1 MSLCRLESITQHFMG
16 RKALSD
22 VRFDIRPG
30 EILGL
35 IGPNGAGKT
44 TLLNILTGYLY
55 ADEGE
60 IYFRDNRIDG
70 LKPFQ
75 ISRLGIRRTFQ
86 LSKNFMRLSVIDNC
100 LVASEAAG
108 IPRQLAEE
116 RALEILEDLTLLR
129 LAHTSAGELS
139 GGQQKLLEL
148 ATCFMTDPELIC
160 LDEPFSAVH
169 PEVKE
174 VILKYVRKRHEAGT
188 TFLLI
193 SHDIPIVKDLCTRV
207 VALSAGR
214 VIAEGPTADVLANED
229 VIDAY
234 LVSEV

>member
-1 MSLCRLESITQHFMG
+1 MSLCHFESVSKQFMG

-22 VRFDIRPG
+22 VQFSIEDG

-44 TLLNILTGYLY
+44 TLLNILTGYLP
-55 ADEGE
+55 ADEGA
-60 IYFRDNRIDG
+60 IHFGDKRIDG
-70 LKPFQ
+70 LQPYQ
-75 ISRLGIRRTFQ
+75 ISGLGIRRTFQ
-86 LSKNFMRLSVIDNC
+86 LSKNFMRLSVLDNC

-108 IPRQLAEE
+108 IPRREAEE
-116 RALEILEDLTLLR
+116 RAAEILDDLTLLR
-129 LAHTSAGELS
+129 LAHTEAGQLS
-139 GGQQKLLEL
+139 GGQQKLLEF
-148 ATCFMTDPELIC
+148 ATSFMTDPKLIC

-169 PEVKE
+169 PQIKD
-174 VILKYVRKRHEAGT
+174 VILRYVDKRHDEGT

-193 SHDIPIVKDLCTRV
+193 SHDIAIVKQLCTRL

-214 VIAEGPTADVLANED
+214 VISQGPTEDVLGDDA